1 MLDSASACDLA
12 GELLGVNSRRWHHS
26 ASAARQAELLGSR
39 LHALSADMLTA
50 AAWVH
55 DVGYADAISTTGF
68 HPLDGA
74 RFLRDRGEH
83 TLACLTAHHSNSD
96 VEARHRGLTDE
107 LAEFAAPAG
116 PALDAL
122 TFCDM
127 TSGPTGARISFDER
141 LAEILERYG
150 PDDVVGRSIV
160 EAEESLRAAV
170 ERFAHLV

>member
-1 MLDSASACDLA
+1 MLGPAGACELA
-12 GELLGVNSRRWHHS
+12 GELLGVDSRRWRHS
-26 ASAARQAELLGSR
+26 ASAASQAELLASR
-39 LHALSADMLTA
+39 LSGFDAEMLTA

-55 DVGYADAISTTGF
+55 DVGYADAIRTTGF

-96 VEARHRGLTDE
+96 VEARHRGLTGE
-107 LAEFAAPAG
+107 LAEFKAPIG

-127 TSGPTGARISFDER
+127 TSGPEGARVSFDER
-141 LAEILERYG
+141 LAEILERYE
-150 PDDVVGRSIV
+150 PEDVVGRSIV
-160 EAEESLRAAV
+160 EAEEALRAAV

>member
-1 MLDSASACDLA
+1 MLDSAGACELA
-12 GELLGVNSRRWHHS
+12 GELLGVDSRRWRHS

-39 LHALSADMLTA
+39 ISAFNAETLTA

-55 DVGYADAISTTGF
+55 DIGYAGAISATGF

-74 RFLRDRGEH
+74 RFLRNRGEH
-83 TLACLTAHHSNSD
+83 ALACLTAHHSNAD

-107 LAEFAAPAG
+107 LAEFEAPTG

-127 TSGPTGARISFDER
+127 TSGPTGARVTFDER
-141 LAEILERYG
+141 LAEILKRYG
-150 PDDVVGRSIV
+150 PEDVIGRSIV
-160 EAEESLRAAV
+160 EAESSLRAAV
-170 ERFAHLV
+170 ERFAHLM